1 MSAGRNQANLE
12 CPSQGLQ
19 PTVDGGEPMEGLEGG
34 PGVEGL
40 LEDPVEGLQ
49 EDQVD
54 PQDP

>member
-40 LEDPVEGLQ
+40 LEGSVEVLQ